1 MSEYQY
7 YEFLA
12 LDRPLDDRQRGE
24 LRSLSTRADIT
35 PTSFVN
41 EYHWGSFRGQPSAMM
56 QRYFDAHLYL
66 ANWGA
71 HQLMFR
77 LPTRLLDYDTAEQ
90 YCLGDSANA
99 WLHGDHVILD
109 LTSEDESGDWD
120 GTDETRLGSI
130 VGIRA
135 EIASG
140 DLRPLYLAWL
150 LCAQVELDDDELEPP
165 VPPNLAS
172 LTAAQRGMVD
182 FLRIDDDLIDAA
194 AETSEDAA
202 TGELQDSDLVEWI
215 GELSPLERDSALF
228 AFLQGDDPHLRA
240 ELLRRIRDTSTELAA
255 TSAPRT
261 VGELL
266 ASAAEHREAR
276 EQLVEQR
283 RAKERK
289 RREQQ
294 EALARDKRLDAL
306 ATREDAAWHEVGDMI
321 GTTKPKEYDQAIVL
335 LTDLHAL
342 ADRSGQAQVFD
353 QRYQQ
358 LRVEHQRKP
367 SFIERLD
374 QARLG

>member
-12 LDRPLDDRQRGE
+12 LDRPLNDRQRGE

-41 EYHWGSFRGQPSAMM
+41 EYHWGNFRGEPSDMM

-66 ANWGA
+66 TNWGT
-71 HQLMFR
+71 HHLMFR
-77 LPTRLLDYDTAEQ
+77 LPKRLLDYYTAER

-135 EIASG
+135 EIAAG

-165 VPPNLAS
+165 VPPNLGS
-172 LTAAQRGMVD
+172 LTAAQRGLAD

-194 AETSEDAA
+194 ADTSEDSAID
-202 TGELQDSDLVEWI
+202 ELRDSDLVEWI

-228 AFLQGDDPHLRA
+228 AFLQDDDPHLRA
-240 ELLRRIRDTSTELAA
+240 ELLRRIRDTATDLPAA
-255 TSAPRT
+255 SAPRT

-266 ASAAEHREAR
+266 ATASERREAR
-276 EQLVEQR
+276 ERLIEQG
-283 RAKERK
+283 RAKERL

-294 EALARDKRLDAL
+294 AALARDKRLDTL
-306 ATREDAAWHEVGDMI
+306 AAREDAAWLEVGDMI
-321 GTTKPKEYDQAIVL
+321 GTTKPKEYDRAIVL
-335 LTDLHAL
+335 LADLRAL
-342 ADRSGQAQVFD
+342 ADRSGQAEVFD
-353 QRYQQ
+353 QRYQR

-374 QARLG
+374 RARLG